1 MLKKCRKVKKEK
13 KNATVYFISLFLG
26 MFSNISDDTKSGP
39 FLNATINY
47 INKRPKPWD
56 KVCRPQYHCNTNL
69 KRAVRVNFAFWQ
81 QFHNNIFFQATEQLF
96 SFMMGMMSNQVSDS
110 LWTSLGVEQG
120 FLSTMG
126 YVCYVYNM
134 SILNL
139 GF

>member
-1 MLKKCRKVKKEK
+1 MEICLKKKYKSKKRNKER
-13 KNATVYFISLFLG
+13 YCIFISLFLG

-134 SILNL
+134 
-139 GF
+139 